1 MRHKGR
7 QSYSVLT
14 VNGRIRLLRIRWHD
28 REEGSQT
35 PVDTWLDEAE
45 STISQ
50 GVREMACRLNQ
61 GSTSFQKTSENLA
74 RAAHIEISKEQLRQ
88 VIEAEGKSV
97 VGKMRRGELTPSW
110 SAEDCRT
117 EDGTTRVYLGCDG
130 VKVPLVTDEE
140 KRKRRSKIREKRSRR
155 GRKCK
160 PLPRLKRGADQSYK
174 EFRIAVLYDEFQK
187 YRYVSGISGNH
198 EATGRMMRRMGLE
211 INLANADQ
219 KIANVDGAP
228 WIRNQ
233 IELHGLVDA
242 VGLDYFHLRD
252 NAQKSRRIVF
262 GEESEQGKQWAD
274 ALMSTFYTEGYDQ
287 AWDQVADWRRSQRG
301 KKREEASRL
310 LNYITERKEMI
321 RYPEFR
327 QKGWQIGSGP
337 TEAQCK
343 TSTSRLKGRGRR
355 WDNDNAEA
363 IMALECLE
371 SSHAWANYWAT
382 PDPERN

>member
-7 QSYSVLT
+7 QPYSVLT
-14 VNGRIRLLRIRWHD
+14 VNGRIRLRRIRWHD
-28 REEGSQT
+28 SEEGSQT
-35 PVDTWLDEAE
+35 PVDAWLDEAE

-88 VIEAEGKSV
+88 MIEAEGKSL

-160 PLPRLKRGADQSYK
+160 PLSRLKRGADQSYK
-174 EFRIAVLYDEFQK
+174 EFRIAVLYDEYQK

-211 INLANADQ
+211 INLANAEQ

-233 IELHGLVDA
+233 IELHGLVD
-242 VGLDYFHLRD
+242 VIGLGYFHLRD

-262 GEESEQGKQWAD
+262 GEESQAGKQWVD
-274 ALMSTFYTEGYDQ
+274 ALMSTFYTEGYDR
-287 AWDQVADWRRSQRG
+287 AWDQVADWRRPQRG

-321 RYPEFR
+321 HYPEFK

-363 IMALECLE
+363 IMALDCLE
-371 SSHAWANYWAT
+371 SSHEWANYWAT

>member
-7 QSYSVLT
+7 QPYSVLT
-14 VNGRIRLLRIRWHD
+14 VNGRIRLRRIRWHD
-28 REEGSQT
+28 SEEGSQT
-35 PVDTWLDEAE
+35 PVDAWLDEAE

-88 VIEAEGKSV
+88 MIEAEGKSL

-160 PLPRLKRGADQSYK
+160 PLSRLKRGADQSYK
-174 EFRIAVLYDEFQK
+174 EFRIAVLYDEYQK

-211 INLANADQ
+211 INLANAEQ

-233 IELHGLVDA
+233 IELHGLVD
-242 VGLDYFHLRD
+242 VIGLDYFHLRD

-262 GEESEQGKQWAD
+262 GEESQAGKQWVD
-274 ALMSTFYTEGYDQ
+274 ALMSTFYTEGYDR
-287 AWDQVADWRRSQRG
+287 AWDQVADWRRPQRG

-321 RYPEFR
+321 HYPEFK

-363 IMALECLE
+363 IMALDCLE
-371 SSHAWANYWAT
+371 SSHEWANYWAT